1 MSKDRINATLK
12 RRTDEWVAAGRW
24 TYVNGNPFSAVAGD
38 VLVDIRVRGDD
49 AAQERVLAKNV
60 NWSTVAYYR
69 VSELGPPS
77 TMPLPFYE
85 VKTPSGSMYR
95 VLAGVPIAW
104 TGGACPVYED
114 VIVEVKF
121 ADSECAN
128 GGPIAAGKLRW
139 EWKGNGGDIIE
150 FKIAADQGVVVA
162 GHRKAIKPGCAGCET
177 AICDECGPSRLNGI
191 TIRDTNTIVNAFA
204 QGGAADQMVAAA
216 HSVGEAIDKHVKA
229 AQEVRKNQLW
239 KNKAVRQNI
248 VRIVSVEPHRVLVE
262 RADGQR
268 YFVARDKLHVHWS
281 LHGVD
286 VNSPE
291 YMAAQ
296 RRLTQLL
303 TEEHDDAVR
312 DSTKVNIMGDLLVE
326 SRPAAVKTLMSLG
339 YRYEGGEM
347 WVPPIGKALPFS
359 ALDLLDAAAGH
370 MRDRAATYDKPEGE
384 RSMGKTVQAFNAI
397 TGRNMEA
404 ATKIQSMLVALKA
417 VFETRGD
424 DPVSVE
430 MIDGLLVY
438 AKDIK
443 PVLRES
449 EGWLL
454 MAVLK
459 MVRSETR
466 ETHHEDSVT
475 DLIAY
480 CALFGEARLG
490 TK

>member
-114 VIVEVKF
+114 VIVEAKF
-121 ADSECAN
+121 ADRDGAN

-150 FKIAADQGVVVA
+150 FTISPDQGVVIA

-177 AICDECGPSRLNGI
+177 AICDECGPSRLKGI
-191 TIRDTNTIVNAFA
+191 TIHDTNTIVNAFA
-204 QGGAADQMVAAA
+204 QGGAADQIAAAA
-216 HSVGEAIDKHVKA
+216 HSVGEAIDKHAERKP
-229 AQEVRKNQLW
+229 EVRKNQLW
-239 KNKAVRQNI
+239 KNKAVPQN
-248 VRIVSVEPHRVLVE
+248 VVSIVSIKPHRVLVE

-268 YFVARDKLHVHWS
+268 YFVARDKLHAHWS
-281 LHGVD
+281 LVSLD

-312 DSTKVNIMGDLLVE
+312 DATKVKIMGDWLVE
-326 SRPAAVKTLMSLG
+326 SRPAAVKTLMQLG
-339 YRYEGGEM
+339 YRYEGGEL
-347 WVPPIGKALPFS
+347 WVPPIGKAPPFS
-359 ALDLLDAAAGH
+359 APDLLDAAAGH

-384 RSMGKTVQAFNAI
+384 RSMSKTVQAFNTI
-397 TGRNMEA
+397 TGRNMDA
-404 ATKIQSMLVALKA
+404 VTKIQSMLVSLKA

-424 DPVSVE
+424 DPVTFE
-430 MIDGLLVY
+430 MIEGLLVY
-438 AKDIK
+438 MKDIK
-443 PVLRES
+443 PVLQES

-459 MVRSETR
+459 MVRSEQR
-466 ETHHEDSVT
+466 HAAHRDSIE

-480 CALFGEARLG
+480 AALFGEARVG
-490 TK
+490 GQ